1 MIFRF
6 CSLEKNPNKERVLI
20 VDFNPPKTC
29 NFNCMYCQLGPTT
42 NLTNERQLFFP
53 VKEIL
58 EEIKQVFEEEEEVPD
73 ITVLKGKGEPSL
85 YSGLGKL
92 IDGVRE
98 LNSKTRIKV
107 VTNGTFL
114 HDRKLRREISKS
126 HIIQLNID
134 TVVPEE
140 AEKINRHHKGVKL
153 DYILEGA
160 LSLALKYEGQFNVCV
175 NILEGVNDSLEN
187 IDKMWRLLQRLQ
199 PNSVKIGEIEPYK
212 ASDEHENVSPEFVRM
227 VKNIW
232 RDLPFNVQYNFQ

>member
-1 MIFRF
+1 MNFKFSR
-6 CSLEKNPNKERVLI
+6 LVDNPNEQRVLI
-20 VDFNPPKTC
+20 VDFNPPKSC
-29 NFNCMYCQLGPTT
+29 NFNCLYCQLGPTT
-42 NLTNERQLFFP
+42 NMINERKMFFP

-58 EEIKQVFEEEEEVPD
+58 EEIKQVFEEEGVPD
-73 ITVLKGKGEPSL
+73 ITILTGSGEPSL

-92 IDGVRE
+92 IDGIRD

-140 AEKINRHHKGVKL
+140 AEIINRHHKGVKL

-160 LSLALKYEGQFNVCV
+160 LSLALKYEGLFNVNV
-175 NILEGVNDSLEN
+175 KIIDGVNDSLEN

-199 PNSVKIGEIEPYK
+199 PSSVEIGEIKPFK
-212 ASDEHENVSPEFVRM
+212 AIEEHENVSPEFTRM

-232 RDLPFNVQYNFQ
+232 KDLPFNVQYNFQ

>member
-1 MIFRF
+1 MTFKF
-6 CSLEKNPNKERVLI
+6 CRLVENPNKERVLI

-29 NFNCMYCQLGPTT
+29 NFNCLYCQLGPITSMI
-42 NLTNERQLFFP
+42 NERKMFFP

-58 EEIKQVFEEEEEVPD
+58 EEIKQIFEEDVPD
-73 ITVLKGKGEPSL
+73 ITILKGSGEPSL

-92 IDGVRE
+92 IEGVRD
-98 LNSKTRIKV
+98 LNSKTKIKV
-107 VTNGTFL
+107 VTNGSFL

-160 LSLALKYEGQFNVCV
+160 LSLALKYEGQFNVSV
-175 NILEGVNDSLEN
+175 KIIDGVNDSLEN

-199 PNSVKIGEIEPYK
+199 PTTVEIGEIKPFK
-212 ASDEHENVSPEFVRM
+212 ASDEHEYVSPEFTRM

-232 RDLPFNVQYNFQ
+232 KDLPFNVQYNFQ